1 MENIKLKNESIEL
14 YCIVYSEI
22 YKSERKVKTFTDWLL
37 ASTIADAMIETKKY
51 TVHFIKVFYID

>member
-1 MENIKLKNESIEL
+1 MENIKLKNTGIEL

-22 YKSERKVKTFTDWLL
+22 YESKRKVKTFTDWKL
-37 ASTIADAMIETKKY
+37 ASIIADAMVETKKY